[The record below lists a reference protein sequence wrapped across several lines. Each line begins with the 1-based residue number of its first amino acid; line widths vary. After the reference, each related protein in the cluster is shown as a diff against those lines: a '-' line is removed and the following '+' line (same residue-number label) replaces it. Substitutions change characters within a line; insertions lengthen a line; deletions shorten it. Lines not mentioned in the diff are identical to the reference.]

1 MSERFTYLMARWLD
15 GSSSKEE
22 QRELWGLS
30 LEAANQELLKA
41 ELERTWSGVTDEQSM
56 SAGKIE
62 ALFEKVGSDAAE
74 RMDAEP
80 PAEALIGRK
89 WLFGRW
95 ILGSTAAAAV
105 VMLVIGTLIWR
116 TRSSVEQPVPSV
128 VQNMTH
134 EILPGGNKAVL
145 TLSDGKKI
153 VLDSA
158 ADGTLTK
165 QGSVHIIKLGD
176 GRLAYEGKDNVNAL
190 NTLSTPYGGMYRLR
204 LPDGTEVWLNAASS
218 ITYPTAFAGPKR
230 EVHVKGEAYFEVA
243 KDASKPFFVEVDGHS
258 TIEVMGTDFNV
269 NAYENEDVISTTLL
283 QGVVK
288 VTAGGTGDKG
298 HQVTLKPGQQTL
310 IDTDARR
317 IRSVNYVDT
326 ERIVAWKNGA
336 FNFEGIPL
344 ERAMRQLA
352 RWYDLQITYEQ
363 PVRAIQFGGTLKRNL
378 PLSDVLHFLE
388 GAGLHYK
395 LEENHRLVILK

>member
-1 MSERFTYLMARWLD
+1 MSERLTYLMARWLD
-15 GSSSKEE
+15 GTSSKEE

-30 LEAANQELLKA
+30 LEAANQERLKA
-41 ELERTWSGVTDEQSM
+41 ELEGAWSGVTDEQSM
-56 SAGKIE
+56 SAGRID
-62 ALFEKVGSDAAE
+62 ALFEKIGSDPVE
-74 RMDAEP
+74 RMGAEP
-80 PAEALIGRK
+80 HQEQFIGRK
-89 WLFGRW
+89 RPFGRR
-95 ILGSTAAAAV
+95 ILRSMAAAAV
-105 VMLVIGTLIWR
+105 VILVIGILIWR
-116 TRSSVEQPVPSV
+116 TKSSVEQPVPSV

-165 QGSVHIIKLGD
+165 QGSVHIVKLGD
-176 GRLAYEGKDNVNAL
+176 GRLAYEGKDSVSAL

-204 LPDGTEVWLNAASS
+204 LPDGTGVWLNAASS

-230 EVHVKGEAYFEVA
+230 RVHVKGEVYFEVA
-243 KDASKPFFVEVDGHS
+243 KDASKPFFVDVNGHS

-269 NAYENEDVISTTLL
+269 NAYENEDIISTTLL
-283 QGVVK
+283 HGSVK
-288 VTAGGTGDKG
+288 VTAGDNG
-298 HQVTLKPGQQTL
+298 HEVTLRPGQQML
-310 IDTDARR
+310 IDTGTRQIKA
-317 IRSVNYVDT
+317 VNYVDT
-326 ERIVAWKNGA
+326 DKIVAWKNGA

-352 RWYDLQITYEQ
+352 RWYNLQITYEQ

-388 GAGLHYK
+388 GAGLHYR
-395 LEENHRLVILK
+395 LEDNNRVVILK